1 MIVGMRL
8 KNIDKKDMLSDIV
21 EALDLQSVMERE
33 VGQLSGGEL
42 QRFVI
47 ALTCIQK
54 ADIFMFDEPSSYL
67 DVK

>member
-42 QRFVI
+42 
-47 ALTCIQK
+47 
-54 ADIFMFDEPSSYL
+54 
-67 DVK
+67 